1 MKDVLLYFRETKF
14 ENNKF
19 TLDFSDRD
27 QFANSVEFEKNTP
40 YLIATLNCNL
50 KAENTINIKINNT
63 RAKKAIDKKAIS
75 DLSTKSRILLDKGS
89 DHFCDIDVLNFVFQ
103 PKGLSFDLVAEANN
117 FYFERNSKNLKSYAF
132 KYRFWDE
139 TEKKIRNAEIY
150 SPYLQLTSKGLF
162 FTQKGTNIQYVVRLD
177 KEIEQIHSYFY
188 SEKIRDLSYNLGSK
202 WFQEINLFFVKDENV
217 PDRFVGKRQQWF
229 STNISFFTEAFC
241 AKVLDK
247 NFNESQFAKKYYN
260 DDKKGLYVIG
270 DFRRRRTLGSRR
282 NLMPIYYLFGQ
293 LKIQPNQPF
302 YTSDTLHLKTNTF
315 LKDANIK
322 DLGSEALT
330 QKDIADIRKYSI
342 PNFNQIALRKFVCIN
357 TNAFNTYSWGDE
369 LFFYPQT
376 SYLKFGQPEYDSSR
390 MLARPDKNTIK
401 YREYLNSDRE
411 LFQKPYFRKIPTT
424 LADAELL
431 FDKDVLEI
439 KELVKKTQNLL
450 SEASYPNAQ
459 RNFVLY
465 DNENIVLSTFFTEVK
480 KNLATYGI
488 FSTRHKQKGNILI
501 DRQNRIEF
509 LLQNDTKKQSLTLQL
524 EDLLEPKT
532 IATTDS
538 KMSNITI
545 LKVGEIPKK
554 KIKETFFIQGIQKFD
569 QFKKLNPSNIEVIDS
584 EIKNKI
590 SLYARSNYRYTFRF
604 IANSLLFSS
613 NLTEDTKAIF
623 IVTNTLSEAQTI
635 FINDKRFQGL
645 GAIYTSEIE
654 NWDDIKEVSTW
665 TSVNLTDSAIPI
677 AAKHISFGFESHNF
691 NSLLK
696 FQYSLLNDK
705 GKIIKFR
712 DGETKVPTINFS
724 IQILA

>member
-1 MKDVLLYFRETKF
+1 MKAVLLYFRETKF

-19 TLDFSDRD
+19 KLDFSDRD

-50 KAENTINIKINNT
+50 KAENTNSIKVNNT
-63 RAKKAIDKKAIS
+63 GAKNATDKKAIS

-89 DHFCDIDVLNFVFQ
+89 DYFCDIDVLNLVFQ
-103 PKGLSFDLVAEANN
+103 PKGLDYDLVAEINN
-117 FYFERNSKNLKSYAF
+117 FYFEKNKNLTNYAF

-139 TEKKIRNAEIY
+139 IEKKIRNAEIY
-150 SPYLQLTSKGLF
+150 SPYLQLTSKGLY

-177 KEIEQIHSYFY
+177 RELEQIHSYFY
-188 SEKIRDLSYNLGSK
+188 SDKIRNLTYNVGRQ
-202 WFQEINLFFVKDENV
+202 WYDEINLFFVKYETI
-217 PDRFVGKRQQWF
+217 PDRFIGRRQQWF
-229 STNISFFTEAFC
+229 NTNISFFTEAIC

-260 DDKKGLYVIG
+260 VDKKGQYVIG
-270 DFRRRRTLGSRR
+270 NFRQRRNLGSRR
-282 NLMPIYYLFGQ
+282 HLMPIYYLFGQ
-293 LKIQPNQPF
+293 LKIRPNEPF
-302 YTSDTLHLKTNTF
+302 YTTDTIHLKTNTF

-322 DLGSEALT
+322 DLGAIFLSD
-330 QKDIADIRKYSI
+330 KDIADIRKYSL
-342 PNFNQIALRKFVCIN
+342 PNFNQKSLRKFVCIN
-357 TNAFNTYSWGDE
+357 NNFSSQWQDE

-376 SYLKFGQPEYDSSR
+376 SYLNFGQPEYDASR
-390 MLARPDKNTIK
+390 MLARPDKNAIK
-401 YREYLNSDRE
+401 YRQYFNSDRE
-411 LFQKPYFRKIPTT
+411 IFKKPYFRNIPTT
-424 LADAELL
+424 LAAAELL

-450 SEASYPNAQ
+450 TEANYPDAQ

-465 DNENIVLSTFFTEVK
+465 DNEDIVRPTFFTEIK
-480 KNLATYGI
+480 KNFATYGI

-509 LLQNDTKKQSLTLQL
+509 TLENDTKKQSLTLQL

-554 KIKETFFIQGIQKFD
+554 RIVETFFIQGIQKFD
-569 QFKKLNPSNIEVIDS
+569 HFKKLNPLNIEVIDS

-613 NLTEDTKAIF
+613 NLAEETNAIF
-623 IVTNTLSEAQTI
+623 IVTNSLLEAQTL
-635 FINDKRFQGL
+635 FINDKNFQGL

-654 NWDDIKEVSTW
+654 NWDDIKRVSIW
-665 TSVNLTDSAIPI
+665 TSVKLTDSAIPI
-677 AAKHISFGFESHNF
+677 AAKHFSLGFESHNF
-691 NSLLK
+691 HNLLN

-705 GKIIKFR
+705 GEIIKFR

-724 IQILA
+724 IQTLA

>member
-1 MKDVLLYFRETKF
+1 MKAVLLYFRETKF

-19 TLDFSDRD
+19 KLDFSDRN

-50 KAENTINIKINNT
+50 KPENTNSIKVNNNRVKNAT
-63 RAKKAIDKKAIS
+63 DKKAIS

-89 DHFCDIDVLNFVFQ
+89 DYFCDIDELNLVYQ
-103 PKGLSFDLVAEANN
+103 PKGLDFDLVDAANN
-117 FYFERNSKNLKSYAF
+117 FYFERSKNLTNYAF

-150 SPYLQLTSKGLF
+150 SPYLQLTSKGLYF
-162 FTQKGTNIQYVVRLD
+162 IQKGTNIQYVVRLD
-177 KEIEQIHSYFY
+177 RELEQIHSYFY
-188 SEKIRDLSYNLGSK
+188 SDKIRELTYNIGRQK
-202 WFQEINLFFVKDENV
+202 FDEMNYFFVKDETL
-217 PDRFVGKRQQWF
+217 PDHFIGRKRQWYT
-229 STNISFFTEAFC
+229 TNNTFFYEAMC

-247 NFNESQFAKKYYN
+247 NFNESRFAKKYYN
-260 DDKKGLYVIG
+260 DDKKGNYVIG
-270 DFRRRRTLGSRR
+270 NFRQRRNLGS
-282 NLMPIYYLFGQ
+282 NKHLMPIYYLFGQ

-302 YTSDTLHLKTNTF
+302 YTSDTIHLKTNTF

-322 DLGSEALT
+322 DLGGMFLT
-330 QKDIADIRKYSI
+330 DKDIADIRKYSI
-342 PNFNQIALRKFVCIN
+342 PNFKQQRVHKFVCIN
-357 TNAFNTYSWGDE
+357 TNALNTYSWQDE

-376 SYLKFGQPEYDSSR
+376 SYLNFGQPEYDDSR
-390 MLARPDKNTIK
+390 MLARPDRKTIK
-401 YREYLNSDRE
+401 YRQYLNSDRE
-411 LFQKPYFRKIPTT
+411 IFKKPYFKNIPTT
-424 LADAELL
+424 LAAAELL

-450 SEASYPNAQ
+450 TEASYPNAQ

-465 DNENIVLSTFFTEVK
+465 DNEDIVQPTFFTEIK
-480 KNLATYGI
+480 KNFATYGV

-509 LLQNDTKKQSLTLQL
+509 LLENNIKKQSLTLQL

-554 KIKETFFIQGIQKFD
+554 KIVETFFIQGIQKFD
-569 QFKKLNPSNIEVIDS
+569 QFKKLNPLNIEVIDS
-584 EIKNKI
+584 EIKDKI

-613 NLTEDTKAIF
+613 NLAEDTNVIF
-623 IVTNTLSEAQTI
+623 IVTNSLSEAQTI
-635 FINDKRFQGL
+635 FINDKNFQGL
-645 GAIYTSEIE
+645 GAVYTSEIE
-654 NWDDIKEVSTW
+654 NWDDIKKVSTW
-665 TSVNLTDSAIPI
+665 TSVKLTDSAIPI
-677 AAKHISFGFESHNF
+677 AAKHISLGFESHNF
-691 NSLLK
+691 HSLLR

-705 GKIIKFR
+705 GEIIKFR

>member
-1 MKDVLLYFRETKF
+1 MKAVLLYFRETTF

-19 TLDFSDRD
+19 KLDFSDRD

-50 KAENTINIKINNT
+50 KAENTNSIKVNND
-63 RAKKAIDKKAIS
+63 RAKNTTDKKAIS

-89 DHFCDIDVLNFVFQ
+89 DYFCDIDVLNFVFQ
-103 PKGLSFDLVAEANN
+103 PKGLNYDLVAESNN
-117 FYFERNSKNLKSYAF
+117 FYFEKNTKNLTNYAF

-139 TEKKIRNAEIY
+139 KEKKIRDAEIY
-150 SPYLQLTSKGLF
+150 SPYLQLTSKGLY

-177 KEIEQIHSYFY
+177 RELEQIHSYFY
-188 SEKIRDLSYNLGSK
+188 SDKIRELIYNIGNQ
-202 WFQEINLFFVKDENV
+202 WFEEINLFFVSDDTI
-217 PDRFVGKRQQWF
+217 PDRYIGRRQKWF
-229 STNISFFTEAFC
+229 STNITFFTEATC
-241 AKVLDK
+241 AKALNK
-247 NFNESQFAKKYYN
+247 NFNESQFVKKYYN
-260 DDKKGLYVIG
+260 DDKKGQYVIG
-270 DFRRRRTLGSRR
+270 DFRQRRNLGSRR
-282 NLMPIYYLFGQ
+282 HLMPIYYLFGQ
-293 LKIQPNQPF
+293 LKIRPNEPF
-302 YTSDTLHLKTNTF
+302 YTSDTSHLKTNTF

-322 DLGSEALT
+322 NLGHFDLSD
-330 QKDIADIRKYSI
+330 KDLADIRKYSF
-342 PNFNQIALRKFVCIN
+342 PGFNQKTLSKFICIDN
-357 TNAFNTYSWGDE
+357 SVSNQWQDE
-369 LFFYPQT
+369 LFFYPQN
-376 SYLKFGQPEYDSSR
+376 SCLKFGQPEYDASR
-390 MLARPDKNTIK
+390 MLVRPDKKAFK
-401 YREYLNSDRE
+401 YRQYFNSDRE
-411 LFQKPYFRKIPTT
+411 IFKKPYFKNIPTT
-424 LADAELL
+424 LAAAELL

-450 SEASYPNAQ
+450 TEANYPDAQ

-465 DNENIVLSTFFTEVK
+465 DNEDIVRPTFFTEIK
-480 KNLATYGI
+480 KNFATYGI

-509 LLQNDTKKQSLTLQL
+509 LLENDTKKQSLTLQL

-538 KMSNITI
+538 KMSNIII

-554 KIKETFFIQGIQKFD
+554 RIVETFFIQGIQKFN
-569 QFKKLNPSNIEVIDS
+569 QFKKLNPLNIEVIDS

-613 NLTEDTKAIF
+613 NLAEETNAIF
-623 IVTNTLSEAQTI
+623 IVTNSLLEAQTI
-635 FINDKRFQGL
+635 FINDKNLQGL

-654 NWDDIKEVSTW
+654 NWNDIKRVSTW
-665 TSVNLTDSAIPI
+665 TSVKLTDSAIPI
-677 AAKHISFGFESHNF
+677 AAKHFSLGFESHNF
-691 NSLLK
+691 HNLLN

-705 GKIIKFR
+705 GEIIKFR